1 MIQGFVDHVSI
12 WTNCAVSAK
21 RKNTFV
27 NQQQTF
33 TLTDDVNADDLM
45 QRPAEAEALERAAEG
60 SVRLLLLFGLLD
72 AQSELQQLGG
82 QESPGS
88 PQVAQH
94 SAHVTG
100 VLLRQQQH
108 GLSGRRAAL
117 AGILHGTSQPR
128 LHHHPIT
135 QLNTGMIKPK
145 QAPHLEGF

>member
-1 MIQGFVDHVSI
+1 
-12 WTNCAVSAK
+12 
-21 RKNTFV
+21 
-27 NQQQTF
+27 
-33 TLTDDVNADDLM
+33 M
-45 QRPAEAEALERAAEG
+45 QRPAEAKALKRAAEG

-94 SAHVTG
+94 TAHVTG

-108 GLSGRRAAL
+108 GLSCRRPAL
-117 AGILHGTSQPR
+117 AGILHVTSQPR
-128 LHHHPIT
+128 LLHPIT